1 MQSHERETSWTH
13 SHGHFLVN
21 TYSLLDWLILGF
33 GSLGRLVYCH
43 SWAKLGCCDYQ
54 ILSISDFTPS
64 PTWESLLRPPL
75 QHHKTQLLWVPQAE
89 FLCIMRVLPAG
100 IRVLI
105 FDSYLE
111 FFSWEFWDIFMG
123 WNRRKYAESIAY
135 KIIISLM
142 CYPRIGP
149 SLSNP

>member
-1 MQSHERETSWTH
+1 
-13 SHGHFLVN
+13 
-21 TYSLLDWLILGF
+21 
-33 GSLGRLVYCH
+33 
-43 SWAKLGCCDYQ
+43 
-54 ILSISDFTPS
+54 
-64 PTWESLLRPPL
+64 
-75 QHHKTQLLWVPQAE
+75 
-89 FLCIMRVLPAG
+89 MRVLPAG